1 MCVGGVF
8 VGRWVGLHKVV
19 CTHATHR
26 NEEERQRSKTQTM
39 GNNYSNASS
48 YNIID
53 TKDLAILYHR
63 IKLN

>member
-1 MCVGGVF
+1 M
-8 VGRWVGLHKVV
+8 